1 MKKPEIVVIGVSAG
15 GMQALQKVL
24 PHLPQDFPIPVVILQ
39 HVHASQSGYYIQH
52 FNSLCKMTVSE
63 AEPGVSPQPGCIY
76 FAPPNYHLLIE
87 PDKHFSLSVDQRVH
101 YARPSI
107 DVLFMSAADAYDAS
121 CLGIILTGA
130 NSDGAE
136 GLKSIIDTGG
146 SGIIQDPKE
155 ADYAAMPMAA
165 HKACPGT
172 PVLSLQK
179 ITEFLQK
186 IAGSNQ

>member
-15 GMQALQKVL
+15 GMQALQKLL
-24 PHLPQDFPIPVVILQ
+24 PDLPQNFSIPVVIVQ

-52 FNSLCKMTVSE
+52 FNSLCKMAVAE
-63 AEPGVSPQPGCIY
+63 AEPGISPQPGCIY

-87 PDKHFSLSVDQRVH
+87 PDRHFSLSIDQRVH

-136 GLKSIIDTGG
+136 GLETILKAGG
-146 SGIIQDPKE
+146 RGMIQDPRE
-155 ADYAAMPMAA
+155 ADFPAMPLAA
-165 HKACPGT
+165 QKACPAA
-172 PVLSLQK
+172 PVLPLHK
-179 ITEFLQK
+179 IKDTLLHIPRSK
-186 IAGSNQ
+186 K